1 MALAAGARIQPRS
14 VRGGHKRQSLEKCG
28 RRSSPD
34 PAHIT
39 MFIITWVWTP
49 EPASNSP
56 LSGLCGGKDAETL
69 GFERLTPSAS
79 LFSVRA
85 GTRLSLCG
93 HARGAATATSTLT
106 ICPLKELT
114 WLLSCVEPMQTSP
127 PKHMMPVLGGKPPDA
142 ADFCRIQSHEQFGP
156 KL

>member
-56 LSGLCGGKDAETL
+56 TGLKLAFVRFMWGK
-69 GFERLTPSAS
+69 R
-79 LFSVRA
+79 
-85 GTRLSLCG
+85 
-93 HARGAATATSTLT
+93 RG
-106 ICPLKELT
+106 
-114 WLLSCVEPMQTSP
+114 
-127 PKHMMPVLGGKPPDA
+127 
-142 ADFCRIQSHEQFGP
+142 DFGV
-156 KL
+156 